1 MDHIIEGVGSFGKY
15 QYRIVF
21 IVGLVSALTSALIY
35 ATIFI
40 AAEPEVYLFK
50 NFLFLFANH

>member
-1 MDHIIEGVGSFGKY
+1 MDHIIEGVGSFGKF

-21 IVGLVSALTSALIY
+21 IVGLVSALSSALIY

-40 AAEPEVYLFK
+40 AAEPEVSSLDT
-50 NFLFLFANH
+50 